1 MSARLINR
9 ELSWLEFNR
18 RVLALAAEPSI
29 PLLERLKFAAICSS
43 NLDEFFQ
50 VRVAALKDQVA
61 GGIVRPAPDGMTAAQ
76 QLAEIAEAIAKFVP
90 EQEALVRD
98 RLLPALAARASRCAR
113 GTTSPS
119 TTASSSSASTTSASS
134 RCSPRWRWT
143 RRTRSRT
150 SPTSP

>member
-61 GGIVRPAPDGMTAAQ
+61 AGVAKPAADGLTPLQ
-76 QLAEIAEAIAKFVP
+76 QLADIGDAVELFVA
-90 EQEALVRD
+90 EQETLVFD
-98 RLLPALAARASRCAR
+98 RLLPALVQ
-113 GTTSPS
+113 
-119 TTASSSSASTTSASS
+119 
-134 RCSPRWRWT
+134 
-143 RRTRSRT
+143 
-150 SPTSP
+150 